1 MGNKIKN
8 RRLTVASLLIA
19 LGFVLSPILR
29 VPGMAPMQH
38 FINVICSVLLG
49 PWYSLVCAFLIALL
63 RMMLLGV
70 NLLAVTGGIF
80 GAVLSGIF
88 YRRTGKL
95 IAATIGE
102 MIGTGIIGAI
112 ASWPVMKYIYG
123 AHEVVWLT
131 YLPSFI
137 MGTLIG
143 GGLGLLFLVAL
154 KKRNLLEDIQR
165 KLGTY
170 SEKNNL

>member
-1 MGNKIKN
+1 
-8 RRLTVASLLIA
+8 
-19 LGFVLSPILR
+19 
-29 VPGMAPMQH
+29 
-38 FINVICSVLLG
+38 
-49 PWYSLVCAFLIALL
+49 
-63 RMMLLGV
+63 
-70 NLLAVTGGIF
+70 
-80 GAVLSGIF
+80 
-88 YRRTGKL
+88 
-95 IAATIGE
+95 